1 MGAKAQ
7 GTPALAG
14 RPLTSSDF
22 QLGVVYRQVETRMVE
37 LSQLLGLFTGK
48 LQDQQEDVVEI
59 HEAAIGTTINVQK
72 VSSSLSR

>member
-7 GTPALAG
+7 GTSVLAG

-22 QLGVVYRQVETRMVE
+22 QLGVAYRQVETRMVE